1 MDKSRKKIESMF
13 DEIAPKYDLLNHMFT
28 LNIDKVWRKNIVSTI
43 LKENISSEKVLDLAT
58 GTGDLTI
65 ELLNLKSKELIASDI
80 SQKMLDI
87 QSAKL
92 LKYKA
97 DNVQVLRADAL
108 NLPFDNNY
116 FDIVTVG
123 FGIRN
128 FEELER
134 GLKEINRV
142 LKSGGMLIVLEMFKS
157 TGLKTKLFNLYFGGV
172 MPFFGNLISGSK
184 NAYSYL
190 FRSVSGFMSVS
201 DFVQLAENNNYQ
213 KYKSINNMLQ
223 LVNTVYLKKK

>member
-1 MDKSRKKIESMF
+1 MF
-13 DEIAPKYDLLNHMFT
+13 DEIAPKYDLLNHLFT
-28 LNIDKVWRKNIVSTI
+28 LNIDKSWRKKIVTTI
-43 LKENISSEKVLDLAT
+43 KENNIPSEKVLDLAS

-65 ELLNLKSKELIASDI
+65 QLLSLDSKEIVAADI

-87 QSAKL
+87 QKEKINDSRVKL
-92 LKYKA
+92 
-97 DNVQVLRADAL
+97 VQGDAL
-108 NLPFDNNY
+108 NLPYENEY

-128 FEELER
+128 FEDLEK

-142 LKSGGMLIVLEMFKS
+142 LKKGGVLIVLEMFKS
-157 TGLKTKLFNLYFGGV
+157 TGLKTKLFNLYFGGI

-190 FRSVSGFMSVS
+190 FKSVSGFLSVR
-201 DFVQLAENNNYQ
+201 DFIILAEKNG
-213 KYKSINNMLQ
+213 YKNFRSVNNMLQ
-223 LVNTVYLKKK
+223 LVNTVYLKKQK